1 MKMKN
6 IKLIGI
12 GLVGAILMIGCTDL
26 DEELNDSVNEAA
38 GFSASD
44 LLAGAYSSM
53 RELQHEQ
60 DILASYVHSSD
71 ELIAPT
77 RGADWDDAGAW
88 RDHHL
93 HSWTNTHPHID
104 KTWRDLNSRAFNAQL
119 VLCNGDASATEIAE
133 ATFLRTLSDFF
144 TLDLFGVVPR
154 RACNEDLLQPPT
166 QQLGRAEAI
175 DVFISEM
182 EAVLNDMPTAN
193 GPITATQN
201 AGRMLLA
208 KLYLNKAVYKAT
220 GQDGVA
226 QPGPYTFDPVDMTM
240 AINHLNEI
248 TGYSLED
255 DYFSS
260 FTPTNTET
268 STEIIF
274 VSENELG
281 GATGNIRNRWHMT
294 MHYNQQPSG
303 WNGFVATADLYNLF
317 EDGDVRRSTDIPGLT
332 DAFGYNAG
340 FLVGQQQGPSDK
352 TLTSLIDLEDRPG
365 NPLVFTEEVDI
376 FSSNERNGIRVIKY
390 LPNLELSADADGI
403 SFSNDDAPGNDYVFF
418 RYADARLMKA
428 EAILRGG
435 TDTNGES
442 ALAIINELRTSRNA
456 SMLPAVTESD
466 ILDERSRELYWE
478 GWRRNDQIRFNTFL
492 GTWQAKADASP
503 ERALLMPIPA
513 EALATNPN
521 LTQNSGY

>member
-1 MKMKN
+1 MEK
-6 IKLIGI
+6 IKFIGI
-12 GLVGAILMIGCTDL
+12 CLVAIIVLYGCTDL
-26 DEELNDSVNEAA
+26 EEELNDSVSEAA
-38 GFSASD
+38 DVSAAD
-44 LLAGAYSSM
+44 LLSGAYSSL

-60 DILASYVHSSD
+60 DILATYVHSSD
-71 ELIAPT
+71 ELIPPT

-119 VLCNGDASATEIAE
+119 VLCNGDASATQIAE
-133 ATFLRTLSDFF
+133 ATFLRTLSDFL

-154 RACNEDLLQPPT
+154 RACNENLLLPPT
-166 QQLGRAEAI
+166 QQLNRAEAI

-182 EAVLNDMPTAN
+182 EAILENMPNATNRPA
-193 GPITATQN
+193 IATQN

-220 GQDGVA
+220 GANGGA
-226 QPGPYTFDPVDMTM
+226 LAGPYTFDAADMTA
-240 AINHLNEI
+240 AITYLNGI
-248 TGYSLED
+248 SGKSLED
-255 DYFSS
+255 QYFSS

-268 STEIIF
+268 SSEIIF

-281 GATGNIRNRWHMT
+281 GATGPIRNRWHMT

-317 EDGDVRRSTDIPGLT
+317 EENDVRRSTDIPGLT
-332 DAFGYNAG
+332 DVLGYNAG
-340 FLVGQQQGPSDK
+340 FLIGQQQGPLNGDFE
-352 TLTSLIDLEDRPG
+352 LEELDDRPG

-390 LPNLELSADADGI
+390 LPNTVTSVTDENSI

-428 EAILRGG
+428 EAIFRGG
-435 TDTNGES
+435 VDAEGETPLS
-442 ALAIINELRTSRNA
+442 IINELRNVRNA
-456 SMLPAVTESD
+456 SALTAVSESE

-478 GWRRNDQIRFNTFL
+478 GWRRNDQIRFNTYL
-492 GTWQAKADASP
+492 GTWQEKENAST
-503 ERALLMPIPA
+503 ESALLMPLPA
-513 EALATNPN
+513 EAIATNPN
-521 LTQNSGY
+521 LTQNPGY